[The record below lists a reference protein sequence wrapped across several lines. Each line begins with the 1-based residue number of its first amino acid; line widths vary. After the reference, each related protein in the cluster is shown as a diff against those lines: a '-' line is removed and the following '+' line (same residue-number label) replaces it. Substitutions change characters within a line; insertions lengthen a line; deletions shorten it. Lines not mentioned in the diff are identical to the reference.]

1 MNLKIN
7 GLNFD
12 VTDAIRERVTGK
24 LERVAHHHDGVIS
37 ITVTVS
43 VEKVHNKAAAQ
54 VHMAGKDLYI
64 EETAPDMYAAI
75 DVLVDKLDRAILQYK
90 EKNQHR

>member
-37 ITVTVS
+37 ITVT
-43 VEKVHNKAAAQ
+43 
-54 VHMAGKDLYI
+54 L
-64 EETAPDMYAAI
+64 
-75 DVLVDKLDRAILQYK
+75 
-90 EKNQHR
+90 